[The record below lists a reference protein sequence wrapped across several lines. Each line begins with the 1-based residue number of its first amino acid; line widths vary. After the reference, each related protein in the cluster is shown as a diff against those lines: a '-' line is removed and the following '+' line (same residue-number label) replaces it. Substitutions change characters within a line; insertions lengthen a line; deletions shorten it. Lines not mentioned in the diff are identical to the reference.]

1 MYTCLMQ
8 GLTILEFFFTMP
20 PYCIILCTYY
30 KHGVDRNNDHNT
42 DHNIHWMFC
51 IYMNNIC
58 IMLHL
63 WDHVSWFVCVLFLS
77 GLHPCIPRRTWS
89 QEWGRFNGLYC
100 CRQSLKKNLSHQ
112 GPWCLLGTMDPFWEF
127 CGKPLKQLQ
136 LQSVKH
142 LVSCSRRPTP
152 YGNQTDY
159 RIYELNKR
167 LQNWTEV
174 RDPRNWLRE
183 KYKPNQNKVLQQ
195 SAVLHFAAYLLLP
208 CFHNLPPS
216 CCLFVANYARDFEEI
231 NPETSPTQ
239 FTFRL

>member
-100 CRQSLKKNLSHQ
+100 CCQSLKKIEVIKDPDACL
-112 GPWCLLGTMDPFWEF
+112 GPWILFGSFVENHWSSSNCRVLNTLFPVPGDQHRTGTRQTTGYMSWTKGYRTGQRWET
-127 CGKPLKQLQ
+127 
-136 LQSVKH
+136 
-142 LVSCSRRPTP
+142 LVI
-152 YGNQTDY
+152 D
-159 RIYELNKR
+159 
-167 LQNWTEV
+167 
-174 RDPRNWLRE
+174 
-183 KYKPNQNKVLQQ
+183 
-195 SAVLHFAAYLLLP
+195 
-208 CFHNLPPS
+208 
-216 CCLFVANYARDFEEI
+216 
-231 NPETSPTQ
+231 
-239 FTFRL
+239 